1 MGGIKTSLHLGLV
14 SLAFAV
20 ACGGSEPEPNNQF
33 QAGNQYP
40 PPQQQQPVPGQQPA
54 QPAPAPAPQPAQPAP
69 GPAQPAPEAQPA
81 PAPTGIPGLP
91 LPPNAPAGSPAQ
103 QLDASAGA
111 AAQPILN
118 QLAATEAPG
127 AKPLGASVVGMFQP
141 GQQLETVLQLQPGK
155 CYTVLA
161 VGLPAVT
168 EVDVQLVA
176 QTPVPGMSPVLAQD
190 QTTGPQA
197 VLGKAPNC
205 YKWPFPIAGAV
216 KVLTTVTAG
225 QGIAAVQVYEK

>member
-1 MGGIKTSLHLGLV
+1 MGGIKTSLQMGLV
-14 SLAFAV
+14 SMAFV

-40 PPQQQQPVPGQQPA
+40 PQQQQQQPAPPPAQPAPAQPA
-54 QPAPAPAPQPAQPAP
+54 QPAPAQPAPAQPAP
-69 GPAQPAPEAQPA
+69 AQ
-81 PAPTGIPGLP
+81 PAPTGIPSGLP

-168 EVDVQLVA
+168 EVNVQLVA

-216 KVLTTVTAG
+216 KVLTTVAAG